1 MLSGLNSISWP
12 GLFTSFTAR
21 KPPKLISPLQDFI
34 IRLLSLENFHPQFYV
49 LIFPS
54 AFPIYLFQSSSFCHP
69 HFVIRILSSAFCQ
82 PHFVIR
88 ISSSALCQP
97 HFVIRILSSAFRHP
111 HFAILILA
119 PYLVIRI
126 LSLEIL
132 KESNDLGSA

>member
-69 HFVIRILSSAFCQ
+69 HFVIRILPTAFCH
-82 PHFVIR
+82 PHFVIRTLPTAFCHSHFVIR
-88 ISSSALCQP
+88 ISSSA
-97 HFVIRILSSAFRHP
+97 FRHP
-111 HFAILILA
+111 HFGTIFGHPHFVARNSKR
-119 PYLVIRI
+119 V
-126 LSLEIL
+126 
-132 KESNDLGSA
+132 